1 MTTQRRAFAFVKLG
15 SFSGANEHILRHLS
29 LEFPDLEPAVIDL
42 SELRVFRKRDAVRLT
57 WSVAREYGASACMTK
72 GRMLARMLRTEYAF
86 DALRARVLQQ
96 LGSRPFVFTFQTQS
110 LFDASVSGIPHF
122 IYTDHTHLANLSYP
136 GKSATPMASAPW
148 RAKERLIYDHA
159 RLNFTMSSHITR
171 SLIEQYGCSREKVR
185 CVYAGGN
192 IQPVDPQNLGVER
205 FAAKRILFVGLE
217 WERKGG
223 PVLLEAFRQVRRAHP
238 TAELV
243 IVGCSPQVSVPGCR
257 ILGRVPLAEVAKLY
271 RSASVFCLPTNV
283 EPFGFVFLE
292 AFAHGLPIVATDIGA
307 IPDFIEEGK
316 SGFMVECWGVD
327 LLARRL
333 SELLTDPA
341 RCAAFGARGRAL
353 VSDRYTWSSTA
364 HRIAAHIKQSIGIA
378 GPGFNSATT
387 ADRELALPAAGSC

>member
-1 MTTQRRAFAFVKLG
+1 VTTQRRAFAFVKLG
-15 SFSGANEHILRHLS
+15 TFSGANEHILRHLS

-72 GRMLARMLRTEYAF
+72 GRMLARMFRTEYAF
-86 DALRARVLQQ
+86 DELRARVLQQ
-96 LGSRPFVFTFQTQS
+96 VGSRPFVFTFQTQS

-148 RAKERLIYDHA
+148 RAKEQLIYDHA

-192 IQPVDPQNLGVER
+192 IQPAEPQTVGTER
-205 FAAKRILFVGLE
+205 FTAKRILFVGLE

-223 PVLLEAFRQVRRAHP
+223 PILLEAFRQVRRAHP

-257 ILGRVPLAEVAKLY
+257 ILGRVPLAEVARRRLPN
-271 RSASVFCLPTNV
+271 STDQPPFSVCLQPWSPSDSCSWRHLPT
-283 EPFGFVFLE
+283 
-292 AFAHGLPIVATDIGA
+292 ACQSLPRTSARFQISSKKVN
-307 IPDFIEEGK
+307 PDSWLRVG
-316 SGFMVECWGVD
+316 M
-327 LLARRL
+327 
-333 SELLTDPA
+333 PA
-341 RCAAFGARGRAL
+341 SWQG
-353 VSDRYTWSSTA
+353 D
-364 HRIAAHIKQSIGIA
+364 
-378 GPGFNSATT
+378 
-387 ADRELALPAAGSC
+387 